1 MFSFRFDLGLSNVG
15 VAIFCFRL
23 RVVCIHS
30 HRLITR
36 KLDESQQRKVSRAM
50 EVEDIMVNKVITIP
64 PNATVKEAARIMNKY
79 EIGCLIAVEKGNALG
94 IITERDLLKK
104 IVEQTKN
111 PQKTKVNE
119 IMSKRLVVGTPQ
131 MEVAD
136 AVRLMLQKKIKKLPI
151 IEDGK
156 MVGLIT
162 LTDIAR
168 TARIEPQMLGVIK
181 ELRKTGW
188 LPPKHM
194 KKVLD
199 FYVV

>member
-1 MFSFRFDLGLSNVG
+1 LE
-15 VAIFCFRL
+15 
-23 RVVCIHS
+23 VV
-30 HRLITR
+30 
-36 KLDESQQRKVSRAM
+36 
-50 EVEDIMVNKVITIP
+50 DIMVNKVITIP
-64 PNATVKEAARIMNKY
+64 SDATVKEAARIMNKH
-79 EIGCLIAVEKGNALG
+79 EIGCLIAVKKGDALG

-104 IVEQTKN
+104 IVEQTKS
-111 PQKTKVNE
+111 PQKTKVRE
-119 IMSKRLVVGTPQ
+119 IMSKRLIVGAPQ

-151 IEDGK
+151 IKDGK
-156 MVGLIT
+156 MVGLVT

-181 ELRKTGW
+181 ELRKKGW

>member
-1 MFSFRFDLGLSNVG
+1 MSPSLYFDFG
-15 VAIFCFRL
+15 L

-30 HRLITR
+30 HTLIIANLNE
-36 KLDESQQRKVSRAM
+36 KGFGMDALIM
-50 EVEDIMVNKVITIP
+50 EIEDIMIHKVVTVD
-64 PNATVKEAARIMNKY
+64 PNATVKNAARLMNRH
-79 EIGCLIAVEKGNALG
+79 EIGCLIAIKQGRALG
-94 IITERDLLKK
+94 IMTERDLLKR
-104 IVEQTKN
+104 IVEQGMD
-111 PQKTKVNE
+111 PEKTKVHQ
-119 IMSKRLVVGTPQ
+119 IMSKRLVVGAPH
-131 MEVAD
+131 MEIAD

-151 IEDGK
+151 IEGGAII
-156 MVGLIT
+156 GLIT

-168 TARIEPQMLGVIK
+168 TARIEPQMVGVIK

>member
-1 MFSFRFDLGLSNVG
+1 
-15 VAIFCFRL
+15 
-23 RVVCIHS
+23 
-30 HRLITR
+30 
-36 KLDESQQRKVSRAM
+36 M
-50 EVEDIMVNKVITIP
+50 EVEDIMVSKVRTVDP
-64 PNATVKEAARIMNKY
+64 SATVNDAAKLMNRY
-79 EIGCLIAVEKGNALG
+79 EIGCLISIKQGKAVG

-104 IVEQTKN
+104 VVEQGMN
-111 PQKTKVNE
+111 PKKVKVHQ
-119 IMSKRLVVGTPQ
+119 IMSKRLIVGTPH
-131 MEVAD
+131 MEIAD

-151 IEDGK
+151 VEDGK
-156 MVGLIT
+156 IIGLIT

-168 TARIEPQMLGVIK
+168 TTRIEPQMVGVIK

>member
-1 MFSFRFDLGLSNVG
+1 
-15 VAIFCFRL
+15 
-23 RVVCIHS
+23 
-30 HRLITR
+30 
-36 KLDESQQRKVSRAM
+36 M
-50 EVEDIMVNKVITIP
+50 EVEDIMINKVITID
-64 PNATVKEAARIMNKY
+64 PNATVKDAAKLMNKH
-79 EIGCLIAVEKGNALG
+79 EIGCLIAVKKGSASG

-104 IVEQTKN
+104 IVEQAKN
-111 PQKTKVNE
+111 PVKTKVHE
-119 IMSKRLVVGTPQ
+119 IMSKRLIVGTPQ
-131 MEVAD
+131 MEIAD

-151 IEDGK
+151 VEDGK
-156 MVGLIT
+156 VIGLIT

-168 TARIEPQMLGVIK
+168 TTRIEPQMIGVIK

>member
-1 MFSFRFDLGLSNVG
+1 
-15 VAIFCFRL
+15 
-23 RVVCIHS
+23 
-30 HRLITR
+30 
-36 KLDESQQRKVSRAM
+36 M

-64 PNATVKEAARIMNKY
+64 PDATVKEAARIMNKH
-79 EIGCLIAVEKGNALG
+79 EIGCLIAVKKGNALG

-104 IVEQTKN
+104 IVEHFKN
-111 PQKTKVNE
+111 PQKTKVHE
-119 IMSKRLVVGTPQ
+119 IMSKRLIVGTPQ